1 MVTRVLLQYCGLAF
15 SEKFIMPDFLF
26 TSKSL
31 HEISIEIYDKDKR
44 FLEGFLMFVFYMSQ
58 FFVHRPNIW
67 SCVHAVVLSMNVS
80 FIANNA
86 FTVFIDWR
94 RVFYL
99 KFVGSIRGQLNFTF

>member
-1 MVTRVLLQYCGLAF
+1 MVTRALLQYNCGPAF
-15 SEKFIMPDFLF
+15 SEKFIIPDFLF

-31 HEISIEIYDKDKR
+31 HEISIEMYNGQKISR
-44 FLEGFLMFVFYMSQ
+44 GFFNVRVLYVVVFCAQAKHMEL
-58 FFVHRPNIW
+58 
-67 SCVHAVVLSMNVS
+67 CAMHAVVLSMNVS

-99 KFVGSIRGQLNFTF
+99 KLGG